1 MGTAPPARCRTQRKH
16 ALFCG
21 LFAEAARRIGK
32 RCGVPHTP
40 PQACERCPLVA
51 ADGPRQWHAN
61 GRTVIM
67 TRSVCLHRRHEGLRL
82 QACCPTTQPHGHMPP
97 HPPNLYMHG
106 GWGGWP
112 SRYLVAHGHAA
123 TKPKSAPGRIQVS
136 IALSKFASLG
146 THPTNTRRNEHDDG
160 RLATPMGF
168 CISMSQSKDT
178 SKRRRRMAKV
188 RDAANYPLSQHN
200 SSSGA
205 PPRTMAIEEKPRASL
220 RTQRQTIARQTR
232 FRM

>member
-1 MGTAPPARCRTQRKH
+1 MRTLPACGGRRSAPMA
-16 ALFCG
+16 
-21 LFAEAARRIGK
+21 
-32 RCGVPHTP
+32 
-40 PQACERCPLVA
+40 
-51 ADGPRQWHAN
+51 RQWQNCDYDKVCVPASPTRGLETSSLLPYKDNTTTRTHA
-61 GRTVIM
+61 
-67 TRSVCLHRRHEGLRL
+67 
-82 QACCPTTQPHGHMPP
+82 PP